1 MTATASFSW
10 HAILQS
16 VKAHK
21 LTLIKANLI
30 AILAA
35 LVSVPL
41 PLLLPLLVDEVLL
54 QQPGS
59 LLAILHQVL
68 PNAWQTPVFYIVL
81 ISLLT
86 IVLRVSALLLNVWQ
100 SRQFTYVSKDIVFG
114 LRRQLLAKLQSVEMA
129 EYETLGSGKVASF
142 LVTDLE
148 TLDQFIGGSVSR
160 FIVAALSIFGTA
172 IILLIMHWQIAT
184 FILVFNPLVISITMA
199 LGKWV
204 KRLKKNENKAFASFQ
219 EALVE
224 TLDGMQQ
231 IRALNR
237 DGFYLALLTGK
248 AEAVKQC
255 AIDFAWKSEAASRFS
270 FVVFL
275 IGFDLFRAVAMV
287 MVLLSDLT
295 IGQMFAVFGYL
306 WFMMGPVQEVLG
318 IQYSFFGADAALK
331 RINQLNHLRSEPDY
345 PALHNPFKSA
355 HTLSVAVRQLQFS
368 YDNGRDVLR
377 GIDFDVQQ
385 GEKVAFVGVSG
396 GGKST
401 LVQLLIGMYQP
412 IQGDIYYGGV
422 PITEIG
428 LPCVRQHVATVLQ
441 HPVLFNASIRDN
453 LSMGHVFS
461 DAQLW
466 HALRIAQLESTVLQ
480 MAQTLDTEVGRH
492 GVRLS
497 GGQRQRLAIARMI
510 LAQPKVVILD
520 EATSALDTETEFQLH
535 QALAE
540 YLQQTTTIIIA
551 HRLSAV
557 KMADRVYVFEDG
569 LICQQGHHDELI
581 QKQGLYAQLYGER

>member
-68 PNAWQTPVFYIVL
+68 PHAWQTPVFYIVL

-184 FILVFNPLVISITMA
+184 FILVFNPIVISITMA

-345 PALHNPFKSA
+345 PALQNPFKSA

-461 DAQLW
+461 DEQLW